1 MHGNR
6 KYGDESCAVYGCDRT
21 VYCRTYC
28 RAHYD
33 RLIRFGDVMADKPLR
48 ITPGRMTGA
57 CSVDGCDRLVRGRGF
72 CQNHYNRF
80 RKYGDPTAG
89 KPFRTTIC
97 ARKEGFATPQ
107 GYRMVYRPDSSMA
120 NSRGYV
126 MEHRLVMAEKIGR
139 PLKPNENVHHINGKR
154 DDNRPENLDLWVT
167 MQPTGQAARD
177 LVAWART
184 IIAEY
189 GELNL

>member
-1 MHGNR
+1 
-6 KYGDESCAVYGCDRT
+6 
-21 VYCRTYC
+21 
-28 RAHYD
+28 
-33 RLIRFGDVMADKPLR
+33 
-48 ITPGRMTGA
+48 
-57 CSVDGCDRLVRGRGF
+57 
-72 CQNHYNRF
+72 
-80 RKYGDPTAG
+80 
-89 KPFRTTIC
+89 
-97 ARKEGFATPQ
+97 
-107 GYRMVYRPDSSMA
+107 MVYRPDSSMA